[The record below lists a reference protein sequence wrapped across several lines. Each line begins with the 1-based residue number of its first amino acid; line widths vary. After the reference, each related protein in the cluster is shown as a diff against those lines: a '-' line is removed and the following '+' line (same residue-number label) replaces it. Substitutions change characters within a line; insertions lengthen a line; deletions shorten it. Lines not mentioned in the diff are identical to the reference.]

1 MLRKNKFNTITKSNF
16 LTLRTAARNYEQE
29 SIDLKSILVSLAV
42 LHKFVLFKKEYLLLL
57 PK

>member
-1 MLRKNKFNTITKSNF
+1 M
-16 LTLRTAARNYEQE
+16 AARNYEQE